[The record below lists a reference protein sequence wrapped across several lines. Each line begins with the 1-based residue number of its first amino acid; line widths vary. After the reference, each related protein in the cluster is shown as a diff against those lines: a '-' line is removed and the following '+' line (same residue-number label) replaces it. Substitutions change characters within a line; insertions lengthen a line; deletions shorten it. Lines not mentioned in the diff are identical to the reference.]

1 MSEPASVLVGPAG
14 KSAGQPAVEVA
25 PSGRR
30 WYSGGLGIAVAILV
44 VTVGASLIGNLFD
57 LLHPNVPHFENALQ
71 APSLDNPFGTD
82 AVGRDVFIRTLSATV
97 LDIQVGLVTT
107 AIPLVLGTL
116 LGALFGYVGG
126 MADSVGMRVMDVILA
141 IPLLV
146 FVLAIVAI
154 YGPGLTGIYVGLS
167 IANIPV
173 FARIARGEM
182 GVLREQ
188 QFILAAKTLGFGRA
202 RIIFLHALPHI
213 VKPALVFSL
222 ATLVGN
228 VAALAA
234 LSYLGL
240 GVQPPTAEWGAIIA
254 DGQTQLLTAW
264 WISTLPGL
272 FMVVVLGA
280 IYLIGETL
288 TERLDLHVSGGA

>member
-1 MSEPASVLVGPAG
+1 MSESASVLMGPASEPAVRPRSR
-14 KSAGQPAVEVA
+14 KQ
-25 PSGRR
+25 R
-30 WYSGGLGIAVAILV
+30 WYSGGMGIAVGILV
-44 VTVGASLIGNLFD
+44 LAIGASVIGNLFD

-71 APSLDNPFGTD
+71 PPSLENPFGTD
-82 AVGRDVFIRTLSATV
+82 AVGRNVFARTVSATA
-97 LDIQVGLVTT
+97 LDIQVGLITT

-116 LGALFGYVGG
+116 IGALLGYAGG
-126 MADSVGMRVMDVILA
+126 MADSVLMRVMDVILA
-141 IPLLV
+141 IPFLV

-167 IANIPV
+167 IAGIPV

-188 QFILAAKTLGFGRA
+188 QFILAAKTLGFGRM
-202 RIIFLHALPHI
+202 RIIFLHAMPHI
-213 VKPALVFSL
+213 VKPALVYSL
-222 ATLVGN
+222 AALVGN

-240 GVQPPTAEWGAIIA
+240 GVQPPTPEWGAIIA
-254 DGQTQLLTAW
+254 DGQTQLFTAW

-280 IYLIGETL
+280 IYLVGETL
-288 TERLDLHVSGGA
+288 AERFDVHVSGGA

>member
-1 MSEPASVLVGPAG
+1 MSEPASVLVGAPP
-14 KSAGQPAVEVA
+14 QPAVEA
-25 PSGRR
+25 PPRGGR

-44 VTVGASLIGNLFD
+44 VVIGASFFGNLFD
-57 LLHPNVPHFENALQ
+57 LLHPNVPHFQDALQ
-71 APSLDNPFGTD
+71 APSLEHLFGTD
-82 AVGRDVFIRTLSATV
+82 AVGRDVFVRTLSATV
-97 LDIQVGLVTT
+97 LDIQVGVITT

-116 LGALFGYVGG
+116 FGALLGYAGG
-126 MADSVGMRVMDVILA
+126 MADSVFMRVMDVILA
-141 IPLLV
+141 IPFLV

-167 IANIPV
+167 IAGIPV
-173 FARIARGEM
+173 FARIARAEM
-182 GVLREQ
+182 SVLREQ

-202 RIIFLHALPHI
+202 RIIFLHAMPHI
-213 VKPALVFSL
+213 IRPALVYSL
-222 ATLVGN
+222 AALVGN

-240 GVQPPTAEWGAIIA
+240 GVQPPTPEWGAIIA
-254 DGQTQLLTAW
+254 DGQTQLFTAW

-280 IYLIGETL
+280 IYLVGETL
-288 TERLDLHVSGGA
+288 AERLDVRVSGGA